1 MSSSPLSLQ
10 YIQLPDPV
18 ALDVPNGRQYECT
31 DIFKN
36 TPTPGHPDWSTPSR
50 AGLPTPPNDMN
61 TIVYNTTFSSTYGLQ
76 PYAASLPSTYSDVTP
91 KAHESTTS
99 TSRRFASESDE
110 PSVKVIHRS
119 SALQTNTQPRTENSI
134 ASYLQIPST
143 INGSRGSLAEF
154 AAQVSLLLSPTT
166 FSHIQT
172 RKKFFCSLLG
182 R

>member
-1 MSSSPLSLQ
+1 MSSGPLSLQ

-18 ALDVPNGRQYECT
+18 ALDVPNGRRYECSDT
-31 DIFKN
+31 FKKN
-36 TPTPGHPDWSTPSR
+36 TLTPGHPDWSTPSR

-76 PYAASLPSTYSDVTP
+76 PYAASLPSTYSEVTP

-110 PSVKVIHRS
+110 PSVKGIHRS
-119 SALQTNTQPRTENSI
+119 SVLQTNTRPRTENSI
-134 ASYLQIPST
+134 VSYLQIPST

-154 AAQVSLLLSPTT
+154 AAQVSLILSLPTV
-166 FSHIQT
+166 S
-172 RKKFFCSLLG
+172 K
-182 R
+182 